1 MHTVYIFYK
10 FYMRIFR
17 MTQLAFRLLSCL
29 LITLFYFNRQSDF
42 SAQLPTPH
50 PLFSS
55 IRRSHAHPALSISSL
70 FIHRV
75 NWSIHTLIVTLVS
88 HCLLVVS
95 HVREHPN
102 KWCVCACVSECLC
115 ASVCGCV
122 CGPASSVSVGVRR
135 TAYVLSNLL
144 ACGRRRF
151 ALFVL
156 CSAQWTQHIRIN
168 WVNASDRQLIRASS
182 VERGEYSSNSSNH
195 LWVTSQPS

>member
-1 MHTVYIFYK
+1 
-10 FYMRIFR
+10 MRIFR
-17 MTQLAFRLLSCL
+17 MTQLAFRLLSHL
-29 LITLFYFNRQSDF
+29 LILLFHSLTLLNRQSDF

-55 IRRSHAHPALSISSL
+55 IRGSHTHPLLSISSL

-122 CGPASSVSVGVRR
+122 CVAQPVVWVWVFDARLMYCQIFWHAAEGASLCLFYAPHSELN
-135 TAYVLSNLL
+135 T
-144 ACGRRRF
+144 F
-151 ALFVL
+151 A
-156 CSAQWTQHIRIN
+156 
-168 WVNASDRQLIRASS
+168 
-182 VERGEYSSNSSNH
+182 
-195 LWVTSQPS
+195 